1 MKFSCNRK
9 DVLANVK
16 QLAKIA
22 KSNAIL
28 KELSG
33 ILLQADA
40 TNYELSMTATDSMMS
55 LKCINSVAVVSSGSA
70 VVNASLFFELLSQ
83 LPNDIVKFDLHTNN
97 VLHIQSGNTK
107 IEIPTL
113 QANGYPKLELKE
125 PQVTAKIKGI
135 VTIARQT
142 VFAVSNKNDN
152 ISLECVNIVISND
165 AIKAMGCDGT
175 RMILNSNRIKNET
188 DISFLIPAYSFQKF
202 ASMVEDADEISV
214 GLESKNVVFSKQGFI
229 YSARI
234 VESIYIDVD
243 AILKS
248 TDVEFMAVV
257 DAKKLT
263 EGIQTVTAIGD
274 SRHVN
279 MAFQLGSIA
288 LSCIDENG
296 KSSMLINAQVE
307 NPTSP
312 NGFYYM
318 STKLLQSLKIMEGN
332 IKIGLSKYGVL
343 LIQTDTQRYMQ
354 VSTKPLL
361 KKIVKK
367 TAKKTKKV
375 KVA

>member
-1 MKFSCNRK
+1 MK
-9 DVLANVK
+9 
-16 QLAKIA
+16 
-22 KSNAIL
+22 
-28 KELSG
+28 
-33 ILLQADA
+33 
-40 TNYELSMTATDSMMS
+40 
-55 LKCINSVAVVSSGSA
+55 
-70 VVNASLFFELLSQ
+70 
-83 LPNDIVKFDLHTNN
+83 
-97 VLHIQSGNTK
+97 
-107 IEIPTL
+107 
-113 QANGYPKLELKE
+113 
-125 PQVTAKIKGI
+125 
-135 VTIARQT
+135 
-142 VFAVSNKNDN
+142 
-152 ISLECVNIVISND
+152 
-165 AIKAMGCDGT
+165 
-175 RMILNSNRIKNET
+175 
-188 DISFLIPAYSFQKF
+188 
-202 ASMVEDADEISV
+202 
-214 GLESKNVVFSKQGFI
+214 
-229 YSARI
+229 
-234 VESIYIDVD
+234 SIYIDVD
-243 AILKS
+243 AIFKS